1 MASFVLLSS
10 PMLFAPASY
19 QLRLAHN
26 SSGRQPSELPVEQ
39 PRKFE
44 FAVNLKTAKQNR
56 RDDST
61 ERVGEGGQGD
71 QVRSGEGQ
79 VSSDKWIEK
88 KT

>member
-44 FAVNLKTAKQNR
+44 FAVNLKTAKQIGVTIPQWVLVKA
-56 RDDST
+56 D
-61 ERVGEGGQGD
+61 RVI
-71 QVRSGEGQ
+71 
-79 VSSDKWIEK
+79 K
-88 KT
+88 